1 MLTRIE
7 VDGFKTF
14 HEFALDLTPF
24 VAVLG
29 ANATGKSNLFDAI
42 QFIRRCTEQNLNTA
56 VQQARGELED
66 LFRRRRD
73 GTRVETIS
81 FAVEVL
87 LEPRVRDPWGT
98 EVELTQSRLRYELRI
113 ARREDVDGNA
123 RLFIEYE
130 AAFPLRKG
138 DGDLAR
144 RWSASKSF
152 QTVYMRDGR
161 RTSSFLE
168 TLQDEL
174 RGRLFQIRQD
184 GVQGRARPADAAE
197 ATVLSSMN
205 SAEFRHLYALR
216 EEIVGWRFLQLEPQ
230 ALRQPGERYGEERLL
245 PDGSNLARVLHRIQR
260 ETASDVRPD
269 GVLADISSDLSNL
282 IPGISEVRVGENDQT
297 KKWEVEV
304 ISRDTGGHRAD
315 VASDGTLR
323 VLALLVALYDPK
335 YRGLIC
341 FEEPENGVH
350 PLRLKRL
357 VRYLQAL
364 VTDPRREIHDQAP
377 LAQVIINSHSP
388 VVLSALPAESVLF
401 LDTATLLENYS
412 SGSRSMRSK
421 SYVTRMRRVVP
432 ADQMPL
438 ALTLGE
444 APVAE
449 TEIQRYKAAA
459 LLQDE
464 E

>member
-7 VDGFKTF
+7 IDGFKTF
-14 HEFALDLTPF
+14 HDFSMDLTPF

-66 LFRRRRD
+66 LFRRRQD
-73 GTRVETIS
+73 GTRVDRIL

-98 EVELTQSRLRYELRI
+98 EVDLTQSRLRYELHI

-123 RLFIEYE
+123 RLFIQHE
-130 AAFPLRKG
+130 AAVPIRKG
-138 DGDLAR
+138 HGDLAK
-144 RWSASKSF
+144 RWRASKSF
-152 QTVYMRDGR
+152 QDVYMRDGR

-168 TLQDEL
+168 TLPDDP

-245 PDGSNLARVLHRIQR
+245 PDGSNIARVLHRIQR
-260 ETASDVRPD
+260 ETATDVRPE
-269 GVLADISSDLSNL
+269 GVLADLSIDLSSL
-282 IPGISEVRVGENDQT
+282 IPGIGEVRVGENDQT

-304 ISRDTGGHRAD
+304 VSRDAGGHRAD

-364 VTDPRREIHDQAP
+364 VTDPAAEVRQQEP

-388 VVLSALPAESVLF
+388 VVLSALPAESVFF
-401 LDTATLLENYS
+401 LDTATLLERYDAGVHS
-412 SGSRSMRSK
+412 TRSK

-438 ALTLGE
+438 ALSLGE
-444 APVAE
+444 SPLAD
-449 TEIQRYKAAA
+449 TEIRRYKAAA
-459 LLQDE
+459 MLQDDE
-464 E
+464 